1 MFGGVVC
8 LFVVVFVGVW
18 GWLLVMFGGGGELT
32 RRVECLKTLDKSRTN
47 RRNKS

>member
-1 MFGGVVC
+1 MFGG
-8 LFVVVFVGVW
+8 FVVVVVG
-18 GWLLVMFGGGGELT
+18 GFIGGLLLVVFGGGGELT

>member
-1 MFGGVVC
+1 MFGVF
-8 LFVVVFVGVW
+8 LFVVLGLVVGYVW
-18 GWLLVMFGGGGELT
+18 GGGGELT